1 MTLPTSLIS
10 GLNRFRRQATLSTVR
25 AALAYGAKLS
35 PERTVSFGRSA
46 GRLTGMLP
54 PLRQRLKTNFRL
66 AGFEPT
72 PDRVD
77 RYFRLLGNW
86 FYSSLST
93 YNRGFADCGY
103 ADCVRFDETISHLD
117 RAMSGGRG
125 AVLVSPHAFCHEFAA
140 AAINRRHPV
149 VALVR
154 ESKNPVRDAIK
165 RRWYEA
171 TGLEVVRRSRKAS
184 MLFDVMDYVRV
195 LQSGKVLAIT
205 PDLPV
210 PANQGVPVTLLG
222 KQVSLNPGMI
232 ALSMWSGAPLV
243 FCWPRKWEFAGA
255 RADTATIYFDEPLSI
270 PMTRDRNAA
279 MRSGMAEWTRR
290 LEECLRRNPE
300 YWLFWL
306 DKRWTHV
313 WRGER

>member
-1 MTLPTSLIS
+1 MLPSSIVS
-10 GLNRFRRQATLSTVR
+10 GLHRLRRQTTQSAVR

-35 PERTVSFGRSA
+35 PERTVRFGRVI
-46 GRLTGMLP
+46 GRLTRMLP
-54 PLRQRLKTNFRL
+54 PARERLKTNFRL

-72 PDRVD
+72 PERVD

-103 ADCVRFDETISHLD
+103 ADCVQFDETIVHLD
-117 RAMSGGRG
+117 QAMAGGRG

-140 AAINRRHPV
+140 AAVNRRHPV

-154 ESKNPVRDAIK
+154 ESKNPDRDAIK

-171 TGLEVVRRSRKAS
+171 TGLEVVLRSRKSS

-195 LQSGKVLAIT
+195 LQSGKALAIT

-210 PANQGVPVTLLG
+210 PANQGVAVQLLG
-222 KQVSLNPGMI
+222 REVFLNPGMI
-232 ALSMWSGAPLV
+232 ALSMWSGSPLL
-243 FCWPRKWEFAGA
+243 FCWPRKWDFAGPH
-255 RADTATIYFDEPLSI
+255 ADRATIYFDEPLQI
-270 PMTRDRNAA
+270 PMTRDRNSAL
-279 MRSGMAEWTRR
+279 RSGMIGWAQRF
-290 LEECLRRNPE
+290 EECLKRNPE

-306 DKRWTHV
+306 DKRWSQV